1 MLSRTR
7 RDLTMAEAARGPG
20 NARVDH
26 LLVAEMIERQSRV
39 LDVGGADGE
48 LLKLLESR
56 GVDGRGIELSRE
68 GVNDC
73 VAKGLAVIQGD
84 ADADLAD
91 YPNDAFD
98 YVILSQTLQAT
109 RHPRL
114 VLEHMLRIGRHAV
127 VSFPNFGHW
136 RIRLQLLLGG
146 RMPRTDNLPDTWH
159 DTPNIHFC
167 TIKDFRDLTEIIGAK
182 MVKAVAL
189 NAWGSPLRLNAPWWF
204 WNLFG
209 EQAVF
214 LLSRKNGSPGSVAS
228 VNASPSAISPARM
241 TSA

>member
-1 MLSRTR
+1 
-7 RDLTMAEAARGPG
+7 
-20 NARVDH
+20 
-26 LLVAEMIERQSRV
+26 
-39 LDVGGADGE
+39 
-48 LLKLLESR
+48 
-56 GVDGRGIELSRE
+56 
-68 GVNDC
+68 
-73 VAKGLAVIQGD
+73 
-84 ADADLAD
+84 
-91 YPNDAFD
+91 
-98 YVILSQTLQAT
+98 
-109 RHPRL
+109 
-114 VLEHMLRIGRHAV
+114 
-127 VSFPNFGHW
+127 
-136 RIRLQLLLGG
+136 LGG

-214 LLSRKNGSPGSVAS
+214 LLSRKNGSQGSPAS
-228 VNASPSAISPARM
+228 VNASPSATSPARM

>member
-1 MLSRTR
+1 MLNRSPRNLLTANLSR
-7 RDLTMAEAARGPG
+7 APG
-20 NARVDH
+20 AARVDH
-26 LLVAEMIERQSRV
+26 LVVAEMVAPGSRV
-39 LDVGGADGE
+39 LDVGCGDGE
-48 LLKLLESR
+48 LLRLLELR

-68 GVNDC
+68 GVNAS

-84 ADADLAD
+84 ADTDLAD

-109 RHPRL
+109 RKPRE
-114 VLEHMLRIGRHAV
+114 VIEHMLRIGRHAV

-136 RIRLQLLLGG
+136 KIRVKLLLEGQ
-146 RMPRTDNLPDTWH
+146 MPQTKNLPDTWY

-167 TIKDFRDLTEIIGAK
+167 TIKDFRQTCSLVGAK
-182 MVKAVAL
+182 MEKAVAL
-189 NAWGSPLRLNAPWWF
+189 NAWGQQLRLPAPWWF

-214 LLSRKNGSPGSVAS
+214 LLSRH
-228 VNASPSAISPARM
+228 PSSGG
-241 TSA
+241 TTKT